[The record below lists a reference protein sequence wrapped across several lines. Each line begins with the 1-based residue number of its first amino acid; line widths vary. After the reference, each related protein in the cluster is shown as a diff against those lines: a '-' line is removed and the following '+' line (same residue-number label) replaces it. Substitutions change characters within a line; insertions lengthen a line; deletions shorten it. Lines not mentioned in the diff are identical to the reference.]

1 MVLHQHR
8 QSSKCWHKKLIELTT
23 TIHMNRNRPLHFVAS
38 KGYTAFDPY
47 TNISLSDLFGE
58 RTRSYDRGGVPRT
71 NPSSEQSKESVS
83 DDGLLAR
90 ACCREWH
97 PATGFPMTD
106 TEREAEG
113 QPYNYLFFCIYISS
127 IFLPLP
133 SFPPTLKRIKRSR
146 STHTH
151 TYNGCN
157 TTFMHPPFGYAS
169 FVLECFVPRTATAS
183 HGEDCIEQQAC
194 WRCCHID
201 IFSRLH
207 Q

>member
-1 MVLHQHR
+1 
-8 QSSKCWHKKLIELTT
+8 
-23 TIHMNRNRPLHFVAS
+23 MNRNSSLHLAAPRKHTSIRPCNKIYHYL
-38 KGYTAFDPY
+38 
-47 TNISLSDLFGE
+47 ISLGE

-146 STHTH
+146 STHTYTQWLQH
-151 TYNGCN
+151 DVHAPAFRLC
-157 TTFMHPPFGYAS
+157 FLRLR
-169 FVLECFVPRTATAS
+169 VLCSAHSYREPRR
-183 HGEDCIEQQAC
+183 G
-194 WRCCHID
+194 
-201 IFSRLH
+201 LH
-207 Q
+207 